1 MSIFGVDEDR
11 LEVVAWCT
19 GPDGDPEYEQ
29 NMVKV
34 SQSLI
39 VIWGSNW
46 LTHGCPSYYKATVV
60 VVLEMTV
67 FSYV

>member
-39 VIWGSNW
+39 VNWCSNW
-46 LTHGCPSYYKATVV
+46 LTHGCPSNY
-60 VVLEMTV
+60 
-67 FSYV
+67 